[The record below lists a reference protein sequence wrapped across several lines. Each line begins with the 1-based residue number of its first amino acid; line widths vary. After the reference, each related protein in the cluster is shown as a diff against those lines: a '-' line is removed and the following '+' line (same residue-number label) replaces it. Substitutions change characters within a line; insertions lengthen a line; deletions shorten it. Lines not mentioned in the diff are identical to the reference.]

1 MSEQDCIIICLD
13 VGPSMSVAPP
23 TGGDTYL
30 EMAVRVANQIVQQK
44 VRTFSIVTLHKHLS
58 ASDPFTLLRLCS

>member
-1 MSEQDCIIICLD
+1 MCLTMQDCIIICID

-44 VRTFSIVTLHKHLS
+44 VLTFT
-58 ASDPFTLLRLCS
+58 